1 MPWRRSALFSL
12 LLIAMGN
19 LTASAGDGDGSVGMA
34 SFYPGIRASGEF
46 TAAHRSLPF
55 GTRVRVTR
63 VGSGRSVIVRINDRG
78 PFIAGR
84 VIDVSRRAA
93 EALQMIGAG
102 VARVTLQV
110 VQAAAPKQQKSQAHG
125 EDAAPT
131 HLAQRKMKLHKTS
144 ARQHQRGAPISSA
157 RLKHRRHYHA
167 QAD

>member
-1 MPWRRSALFSL
+1 MPWLRSALISL
-12 LLIAMGN
+12 LLVAMGN
-19 LTASAGDGDGSVGMA
+19 PAASAGDGSVGMA

-110 VQAAAPKQQKSQAHG
+110 VQAAAPKAAKIAG
-125 EDAAPT
+125 ACRRRCADALGAAKDEAP
-131 HLAQRKMKLHKTS
+131 
-144 ARQHQRGAPISSA
+144 
-157 RLKHRRHYHA
+157 
-167 QAD
+167 

>member
-1 MPWRRSALFSL
+1 MPWLRSGLFSL
-12 LLIAMGN
+12 LLFAMGN
-19 LTASAGDGDGSVGMA
+19 PTASAGDGSVGMA

-93 EALQMIGAG
+93 EALQMISAG

-110 VQAAAPKQQKSQAHG
+110 VQAAAPKQQKSQARA

-144 ARQHQRGAPISSA
+144 ARQHQRSATIRSA
-157 RLKHRRHYHA
+157 RLKRRRHYHA